1 MTHFSPRTTMPK
13 HLLIALAIAAAIG
26 GITFSPAAFAGMEG
40 HRNILIAD
48 QFNNRVIEIDRD
60 THRVLWHFGNGSDLP
75 GPKSIV
81 GVNDAERFG
90 VFTLIAGTGI
100 PPSDPALPGCADPV
114 NGCPDNRVLIVGRNG
129 DIIWQYGKGG
139 ITGSGPN
146 ELNTPVHSLF
156 LTGFPHHPGAHVL
169 ITDQGN
175 QRIILVNLAHKIV
188 WQYGMTGVAG
198 NGPNQLSNPNSA
210 EVLKNGHILIADESN
225 DRVIEIN
232 PNLQIVKQFTAMG
245 TVSGAAFASR
255 LDNGDTLITDSN
267 NSRIVEV
274 DGNDHVVWQYFTNT
288 DPGSNTTPLP
298 TRALRLRNG
307 DTLISDQFNQRVI
320 EVTPNGKIV
329 FQQGALNLSGAG
341 FNQLNGPYDAKVIG
355 DFTGI
360 TPPYGFD
367 GDTNTH

>member
-1 MTHFSPRTTMPK
+1 MPQRV
-13 HLLIALAIAAAIG
+13 LLALAIATAIG
-26 GITFSPAAFAGMEG
+26 GIFFSPAVPAREEA
-40 HRNILIAD
+40 RPSLLIAD

-75 GPKSIV
+75 GPRSIV

-90 VFTLIAGTGI
+90 AFTLISGTGI
-100 PPSDPALPGCADPV
+100 PPSNPALPGCADPIS
-114 NGCPDNRVLIVGRNG
+114 GCPDNRVLIVDRGG
-129 DIIWQYGKGG
+129 DIRWQYGKAG

-156 LTGFPHHPGAHVL
+156 LTSFPHHPGAHVL

-175 QRIILVNLAHKIV
+175 QRVIMVNLGHKIV
-188 WQYGMTGVAG
+188 WQYGTTGVAG

-210 EVLKNGHILIADESN
+210 EVLENGHILIADESN
-225 DRVIEIN
+225 NRVIEVT
-232 PNLQIVKQFTAMG
+232 PSLQIVKQFTAMG
-245 TVSGAAFASR
+245 TVNGAAFASR

-267 NSRIVEV
+267 NNRAVEV
-274 DGNDHVVWQYFTNT
+274 DRNDHVVWQYVTNT
-288 DPGSNTTPLP
+288 DPGSNPAPLP

-320 EVTPNGKIV
+320 EVTPAGKIV
-329 FQQGALNLSGAG
+329 FQQGALNAPGDG
-341 FNQLNGPYDAKVIG
+341 FNQLNGPYDAKAVG

-360 TPPYGFD
+360 TPPHGFD
-367 GDTNTH
+367 HGIH